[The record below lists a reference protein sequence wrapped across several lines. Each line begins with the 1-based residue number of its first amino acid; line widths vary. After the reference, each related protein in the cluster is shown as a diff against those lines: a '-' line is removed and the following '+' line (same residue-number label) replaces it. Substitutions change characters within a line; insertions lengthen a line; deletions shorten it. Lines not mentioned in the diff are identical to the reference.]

1 MVRKQFPLRPAAA
14 NTIYRSQG
22 DTETIIVVKIDTRK
36 SKPHVHYVGFS
47 KVTYMEGLYI
57 TNLCENKIAVSSDIQ
72 EEMHHLRTDGQLKHL
87 R

>member
-36 SKPHVHYVGFS
+36 SKPHVGFS
-47 KVTYMEGLYI
+47 KVTSMEGLYI

-72 EEMHHLRTDGQLKHL
+72 EEMHHLRTDGQLTHL

>member
-22 DTETIIVVKIDTRK
+22 DTETITVAKIDTRK

-47 KVTYMEGLYI
+47 KVTSMEGLYI